1 MPAIMRA
8 FFYILV
14 KNYLMFRFLF
24 FSSLLLSCFSSYSQ
38 CNYVI
43 NNIEHVNC
51 NSDNTGSIDISVFN
65 SSAVISWS
73 SNNSFSAS
81 SLNISSLF
89 AGKYFLQ
96 ISDNTGCVSYD
107 SITVEET
114 FAITAEFDLTGLC
127 NIDDSANVFANIFGG
142 TPPYNKLWSTGD
154 TSLSLFNIPSNSSPY
169 TLNITDLN
177 GCISSQ
183 LLEIESVSKMVSF
196 MSSENVI
203 CKDDFNGSASAY
215 VTNGTP
221 PFSFIWNEDSINI
234 ILDNNASKIE
244 NLSPNLY
251 TVKIIDKNKCEH
263 YDSVEINY
271 NPKICLDP
279 KKVFSPN
286 NDGINDIWIIENIDI
301 YPNALIEIYSK
312 NGSQVFRRRNYLNS
326 YENSFIGLDYQGNT
340 LPSGTYF
347 YVISLMENNE
357 AFKGSLTIIR

>member
-1 MPAIMRA
+1 M
-8 FFYILV
+8 L
-14 KNYLMFRFLF
+14 RFLF
-24 FSSLLLSCFSSYSQ
+24 FSSLLLYCLPSYSQ

-51 NSDNTGSIDISVFN
+51 NSDSTGSIDISIFN
-65 SSAVISWS
+65 TTSVISWS
-73 SNNSFSAS
+73 SNNSFLAS
-81 SLNISSLF
+81 SSNISSLF

-107 SITVEET
+107 TVFIEET
-114 FAITAEFDLTGLC
+114 FAITTEFDLTGLC
-127 NIDDSANVFANIFGG
+127 DIDDSANVFANIFGG

-154 TSLSLFNIPSNSSPY
+154 TSLFLLNTPSNSSPY
-169 TLNITDLN
+169 TLNITDIN

-183 LLEIESVSKMVSF
+183 LLEIKPVSKMVSF
-196 MSSENVI
+196 MSSKNVI
-203 CKDDFNGSASAY
+203 CKDDFNGHASAY

-221 PFSFIWNEDSINI
+221 PYRFIWNEDITNI
-234 ILDNNASKIE
+234 ILNNNFSKIT

-251 TVKIIDKNKCEH
+251 NVKIIDNNKCEH

-286 NDGINDIWIIENIDI
+286 NDGINDIWIIENINI

-326 YENSFIGLDYQGNT
+326 YENSFIGLDYKGNT

-347 YVISLMENNE
+347 YIISLTEKNE
-357 AFKGSLTIIR
+357 VFKGSLTIIR